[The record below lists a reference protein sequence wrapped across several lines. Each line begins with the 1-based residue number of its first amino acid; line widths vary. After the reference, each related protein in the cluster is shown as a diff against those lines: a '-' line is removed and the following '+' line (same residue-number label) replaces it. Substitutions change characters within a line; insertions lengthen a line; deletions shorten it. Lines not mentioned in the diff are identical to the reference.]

1 MDDEDMIRSMLSEVL
16 SSLGYAVEAAKDGKE
31 AMDMYKS
38 AAESGQ
44 PFDAVILDLTIPGSI
59 GGKETIKELLSIDP
73 GVRAIVSSAYF
84 DDPIMSEF
92 EKYGFKG
99 ALIKPYKMSDLIK
112 TVQKLLGA
120 PEK

>member
-1 MDDEDMIRSMLSEVL
+1 
-16 SSLGYAVEAAKDGKE
+16 
-31 AMDMYKS
+31 MYKS
-38 AAESGQ
+38 AVESGR

-59 GGKETIKELLSIDP
+59 GGKETIKELLNIDP
-73 GVRAIVSSAYF
+73 GVRAIVSSGYF
-84 DDPIMSEF
+84 NDPIMSEF

>member
-1 MDDEDMIRSMLSEVL
+1 MIRSMLSEVL

-38 AAESGQ
+38 AVESGQ
-44 PFDAVILDLTIPGSI
+44 AFDAVILDLTIPGSI
-59 GGKETIKELLSIDP
+59 GGKETIKELLNIDP
-73 GVRAIVSSAYF
+73 EVRAIVSSGYF
-84 DDPIMSEF
+84 NDPIMSEF

>member
-31 AMDMYKS
+31 AMDMYKR
-38 AAESGQ
+38 AVESGQ
-44 PFDAVILDLTIPGSI
+44 PFDAAILDLTIPGSI
-59 GGKETIKELLSIDP
+59 GGKETIKELLNIDP
-73 GVRAIVSSAYF
+73 EVRAIVSSGYF
-84 DDPIMSEF
+84 NDPIMSEF